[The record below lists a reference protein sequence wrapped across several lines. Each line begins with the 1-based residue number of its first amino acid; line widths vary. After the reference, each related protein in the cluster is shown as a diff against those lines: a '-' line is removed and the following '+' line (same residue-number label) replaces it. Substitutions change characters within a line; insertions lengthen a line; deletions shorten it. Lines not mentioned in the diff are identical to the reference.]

1 MKLCSL
7 LRVPVLSSI
16 SYSSCEKKKM
26 KMKKTMMM
34 MTMMMI
40 SLSDDYSDVRSCI
53 LSNAMQY
60 LLFGTEREGGNKTKR
75 LEDMRR
81 CNAMQC
87 REEKRRGDF
96 HCDYSFFLTIR
107 ICCFCKRCTHSAQ
120 SCLSCCLKKRFR
132 FRFGKNK
139 KGKLVSVSASRFL

>member
-1 MKLCSL
+1 
-7 LRVPVLSSI
+7 
-16 SYSSCEKKKM
+16 M

-87 REEKRRGDF
+87 NAEKRREEVI
-96 HCDYSFFLTIR
+96 SIVTILSSSPLG
-107 ICCFCKRCTHSAQ
+107 SAAFAKDA
-120 SCLSCCLKKRFR
+120 LILLK
-132 FRFGKNK
+132 
-139 KGKLVSVSASRFL
+139 AA

>member
-1 MKLCSL
+1 
-7 LRVPVLSSI
+7 
-16 SYSSCEKKKM
+16 M

-60 LLFGTEREGGNKTKR
+60 LLFGTEREGGNKPKR

-87 REEKRRGDF
+87 REEKRREE
-96 HCDYSFFLTIR
+96 
-107 ICCFCKRCTHSAQ
+107 KR
-120 SCLSCCLKKRFR
+120 
-132 FRFGKNK
+132 
-139 KGKLVSVSASRFL
+139 